1 MPTEIEG
8 VRFYTI
14 LETAELLGVT
24 IQTVRNYITR
34 GRLRGAKIGRTY
46 YITYK
51 SLHEFL
57 EAPEKVKPGP
67 KKETIKQ

>member
-8 VRFYTI
+8 IKFYTT

-24 IQTVRNYITR
+24 IQTIRRYLEL
-34 GRLRGAKIGRTY
+34 GRLRGHKIGRVT
-46 YITYK
+46 YITQK

-57 EAPEKVKPGP
+57 EAPEKIIPERP
-67 KKETIKQ
+67 KKAVK